1 MIMAQKKK
9 RHDWRT
15 GNEMDK
21 RQKNGYIVP
30 DTRLMFDFNMTLR
43 KSGVESTRRCFTR
56 ADSIKEAESLV
67 TAVAASIAKEDG
79 WDSYEVA
86 MAA

>member
-1 MIMAQKKK
+1 MTQKK

-15 GNEMDK
+15 GKEVDK
-21 RQKNGYIVP
+21 YQKEGYIVP
-30 DTRLMFDFNMTLR
+30 DRRLMFDFHMTLQKDGA
-43 KSGVESTRRCFTR
+43 KSVRRCFTR
-56 ADSIKEAESLV
+56 ANTVKEAEGLV